1 MALVEYSLW
10 ESIMP
15 FCFKKKESVTK
26 AVRRLCCE
34 RLDDALQMLEKGHH
48 FDAVHDV
55 RKEIKKLR
63 AVLRL
68 VRSSIGKTA
77 YREATGSLRSAA
89 DRLNA
94 MRDAQVRLA
103 AMENLAKQSNG
114 RIPRHSLPKIQN
126 ALRESCRT
134 EEQKLAGTLNSARQF
149 LLGAR
154 AQLGNVKVKPNS
166 WKAVAPG
173 LTKIY
178 RRGRKALALAQ
189 REPSPE
195 HFHEWRKRVK
205 DLSNQLRL
213 VCPMRPGKL
222 KPRMDQLDHLG
233 DLLGD
238 DHDLFMLG
246 QFVGRKV
253 KQPREK
259 KPVVQVIAD
268 RQAKLRSEALE
279 VGGSFYTKK
288 PNRFCRQ
295 VCKGWK
301 SWRGK

>member
-1 MALVEYSLW
+1 MS
-10 ESIMP
+10 
-15 FCFKKKESVTK
+15 FCFKKKESVTT

-34 RLDDALQMLEKGHH
+34 RLDGALQMLDEGHH

-68 VRSSIGKTA
+68 ARSGIGETA
-77 YREATGSLRSAA
+77 YDKATGSLRAAA

-94 MRDAQVRLA
+94 MRDAQVRLTA
-103 AMENLAKQSNG
+103 LENLARRSNG
-114 RIPRHSLPKIQN
+114 RIPRQSLPKIQHT
-126 ALRESCRT
+126 LRESCRT
-134 EEQKLAGTLNSARQF
+134 EEQKLGGTMNSARQC
-149 LLGAR
+149 LLRAR
-154 AQLGNVKVKPNS
+154 EQLGKLKVKPNS
-166 WKAVAPG
+166 WKGVAPG

-205 DLSNQLRL
+205 DLSNQLQL

-246 QFVGRKV
+246 QFVGKNIN
-253 KQPREK
+253 QPRVK
-259 KPVVQVIAD
+259 KPVQQVIAD
-268 RQAKLRSEALE
+268 RQEKLRSEALE
-279 VGGSFYTKK
+279 LGGSFYTKK

-295 VCKGWK
+295 VGKGWK